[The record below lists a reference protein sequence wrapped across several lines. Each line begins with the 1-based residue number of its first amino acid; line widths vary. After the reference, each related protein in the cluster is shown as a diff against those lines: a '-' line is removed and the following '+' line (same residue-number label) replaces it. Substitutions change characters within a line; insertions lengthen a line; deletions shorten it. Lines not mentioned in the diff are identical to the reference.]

1 MPRRDRSSTHA
12 PPTVARQEPSV
23 PDLDVASASR
33 LRTRADLASE
43 NARLRAALA
52 EHGIPLERPR
62 VPSQDAPRRPD
73 AAAAQDLVSQDLIS
87 QDLVAELLASR
98 VALSKSEE
106 RLAFA
111 FAASGTFGWWDWDIA
126 SDRIYAGEQLARMYG
141 VDPALAAAGAP
152 IATFLDGIHTDD
164 KAWVGAR
171 IAGAMAEGGDFS
183 AEYRLQAPD
192 GTLTWIHAR
201 GRCYHDAQGRPA
213 RFPGVALDITERR
226 AAETRK
232 DALVQLGDSLRDIED
247 IGQIAYTAAEIIAQ
261 AIGATRAGYGTVDP
275 AGETVLMHPD
285 WCRAGTAS
293 TAGLHQFRDY
303 GSFIDDLKRGEVVI
317 IADVTADARTSAL
330 AQALLA
336 LGIRV
341 LANVPIVVRGRL
353 AAVMFIHHDQAH
365 AWTPQEIAFIRTVAD
380 RTQAAIAR
388 VQAEEQQAVLNIE
401 LSHRLKNTLALVQ
414 SIAVQTLRNTS
425 DVDAAREALS
435 QRLVALGK
443 AHDILLAAGHESA
456 EVSEV
461 VRGALSPHADAA
473 ERFRFE
479 GPAFRIGPS
488 PALSLTLTL
497 HELAT
502 NAAKYGALVNPDGR
516 IAVTWALEHAEG
528 EAVFRLDW
536 TESGGPPVTLPSRKG
551 FGTRLIERG
560 LSGGSATSDYRPEGL
575 ACTLTAPLAGLRAE
589 G

>member
-1 MPRRDRSSTHA
+1 MP
-12 PPTVARQEPSV
+12 E
-23 PDLDVASASR
+23 LDVASASR
-33 LRTRADLASE
+33 VRTRAELESE

-52 EHGIPLERPR
+52 GLGVALERPR
-62 VPSQDAPRRPD
+62 RPPEDARPRPD
-73 AAAAQDLVSQDLIS
+73 GADRGRPLADAASGLADAQDLLT
-87 QDLVAELLASR
+87 ELLASR

-126 SDRIYAGEQLARMYG
+126 SDRVYAGEQFARMYG
-141 VDPALAAAGAP
+141 VEPEQAASGVP
-152 IATFLDGIHTDD
+152 VATFLDGIHPEDR
-164 KAWVGAR
+164 APVGAR
-171 IAGAMAEGGDFS
+171 IAAAMAEGGDFS
-183 AEYRLQAPD
+183 AEYRLRGRD

-201 GRCYHDAQGRPA
+201 GRCYHDAEGRPA
-213 RFPGVALDITERR
+213 RFPGVALDVSERR
-226 AAETRK
+226 AAEMRK

-247 IGQIAYTAAEIIAQ
+247 IGQIAYTAAEIIAR

-275 AGETVLMHPD
+275 ARETVLMHPD

-293 TAGLHQFRDY
+293 VAGLHQFREY
-303 GSFIDDLKRGEVVI
+303 GSFVDDLKRGEVVI

-330 AQALLA
+330 ARTLLG

-341 LANVPIVVRGRL
+341 LANVPIIVRGRL
-353 AAVMFIHHDQAH
+353 AAVVFIHHDRAH

-388 VQAEEQQAVLNIE
+388 VQSEEQQAVLNIE

-414 SIAVQTLRNTS
+414 SIAVQTLRNTT

-456 EVSEV
+456 EVFEV
-461 VRGALSPHADAA
+461 VRGALSPHADGAG
-473 ERFRFE
+473 RFRLD

-502 NAAKYGALVNPDGR
+502 NAAKYGALSSPDGR
-516 IAVTWALEHAEG
+516 IAVRWAIEHAEG
-528 EAVFRLDW
+528 EAAFRLDW
-536 TESGGPPVTLPSRKG
+536 TESGGPPVAPPSRRG

-560 LSGGSATSDYRPEGL
+560 LSGGSARSDYRPEGL